1 MMSEATLIEFRKQDE
16 VIAEIREKYTGM
28 TVAQHGYKA
37 VRAARLEL
45 KTLRCS
51 VENLRKDLKADVL
64 ERGRLIDAEAK
75 RLTALLEPIEN
86 ALAAEEK
93 AEDDRKAAELQAIK
107 EAAEKKLQARVDAVV
122 ALGGTPQILVLR
134 AMDEERFEA
143 YLQEVERESEAR
155 EQARLIEHQE
165 RARREAEEEEAERK
179 RIQEARDAELARQ
192 QEELRQRELELAE
205 ARRLEEQE
213 AKRLREELEQ
223 LQADLRRQQ
232 AETAERERVAM
243 AEQRRI
249 EAERAAE
256 EARKEAERLEAE
268 RQERL
273 EALKPELEKFA
284 KFSQRIMTAAK
295 SELKKLGNPSW
306 SDRVSEQLRE
316 SLEAI
321 ALSVP
326 ESV

>member
-165 RARREAEEEEAERK
+165 RARREAEEEAERK

>member
-1 MMSEATLIEFRKQDE
+1 MMSESTLIEFRKQDE

-122 ALGGTPQILVLR
+122 SLGGTPELLVLR
-134 AMDEERFEA
+134 LMDEERFEA
-143 YLQEVERESEAR
+143 YLRDVKRESEAR
-155 EQARLIEHQE
+155 EQARLIEEQE
-165 RARREAEEEEAERK
+165 RARREAEEEAERK

-205 ARRLEEQE
+205 ARREEE
-213 AKRLREELEQ
+213 LKAKQLREELEK
-223 LQADLRRQQ
+223 LKADLRRQQ
-232 AETAERERVAM
+232 EETAERERVAL

-249 EAERAAE
+249 ESERAAE
-256 EARKEAERLEAE
+256 EARKEAERLETE

-273 EALKPELEKFA
+273 EALKPELEKLA
-284 KFSQRIMTAAK
+284 KFSQRMMTAAK
-295 SELKKLGNPSW
+295 AELKKLGNPSW
-306 SDRVSEQLRE
+306 SDRVSELLRE
-316 SLEAI
+316 SLEQI
-321 ALSVP
+321 TSSIHELV
-326 ESV
+326 